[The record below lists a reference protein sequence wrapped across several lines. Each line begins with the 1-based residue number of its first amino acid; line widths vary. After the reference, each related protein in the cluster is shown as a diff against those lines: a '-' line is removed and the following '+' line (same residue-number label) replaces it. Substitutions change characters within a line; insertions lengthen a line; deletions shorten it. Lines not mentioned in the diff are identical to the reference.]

1 MSKISIIDAQLAGL
15 SGDMILSALIDLGAD
30 KKKVIDSIYKCEN
43 ILSGSK
49 IKEARFE
56 KVNSNGFNATRF
68 CFEYNE
74 KVYKKKGIDMVRDL
88 TKSIEY
94 LDLKPRSKSFILDSI
109 KSLINAEATIHGEPV
124 NEVHLHEAS
133 SIDTFV
139 DLIGCA
145 IALEDLNIFE
155 SKIFSTYIC
164 IGNGL
169 TTFSHGTIPNPTNA
183 VLEIFRGKP
192 FVLVGNDL
200 GEVTTP
206 TGAAMLV
213 NLSSECIRYYP
224 PLIPEKIGLGAGHK
238 IFKNTPNILRIVL
251 GKNPFSFGLNYPPII
266 PEKIGLGAGHK
277 ILNNTPNILR
287 IILGKNPLSF
297 GLNNEKMFLIET
309 NIDDVDGEII
319 GNLIEVLM
327 NEGARDVTVIPG
339 ITKKNRPVNII
350 RVLSDNF
357 KREILV
363 ERLFKETGTSGIRIN
378 EINRI
383 TLERNIIIMQV
394 IVNKSEYNIK
404 VKITKDSSNNII
416 NIKPEFDDLKKISI
430 LENSSLKTIQE
441 MVMYQIYKKF
451 KASNNE

>member
-1 MSKISIIDAQLAGL
+1 ML
-15 SGDMILSALIDLGAD
+15 LSALIDLGAD
-30 KKKVIDSIYKCEN
+30 KKKVIDSIYSCEN
-43 ILSGSK
+43 IIPGSR
-49 IKEARFE
+49 IKDVRFE
-56 KVNSNGFNATRF
+56 KVNSNGFAATRF
-68 CFEYNE
+68 YFEYKDE
-74 KVYKKKGIDMVRDL
+74 ILERKGIEIIKNISQY
-88 TKSIEY
+88 TEY
-94 LDLKPRSKSFILDSI
+94 LDLKPRAKSFIMDSI
-109 KSLINAEATIHGEPV
+109 KTLINAEAKIHGKPFDQV
-124 NEVHLHEAS
+124 YLHEAS

-145 IALEDLNIFE
+145 IALEDLNIFN
-155 SKIFSTYIC
+155 SKILSTYIS

-183 VLEIFRGKP
+183 ILEIFRGKP
-192 FVLVGNDL
+192 FVLTGNDQ
-200 GEVTTP
+200 GELITP

-213 NLSSECIRYYP
+213 NLSSECIRFYP
-224 PLIPEKIGLGAGHK
+224 PFIPETIGLGAGK
-238 IFKNTPNILRIVL
+238 RKLKDRPNVLRIVT
-251 GKNPFSFGLNYPPII
+251 GKDPVI
-266 PEKIGLGAGHK
+266 P
-277 ILNNTPNILR
+277 
-287 IILGKNPLSF
+287 S
-297 GLNNEKMFLIET
+297 LNNEKMFLIET

-350 RVLSDNF
+350 RVLSDNY
-357 KREILV
+357 KREILI

-441 MVMYQIYKKF
+441 MVMYKIYKKF

>member
-43 ILSGSK
+43 ILPGSK

-68 CFEYNE
+68 YFEYNE
-74 KVYKKKGIDMVRDL
+74 KVYKRKGIDMVRDL

-109 KSLINAEATIHGEPV
+109 KTLISAEATIHGEPI
-124 NEVHLHEAS
+124 NKVHLHESS

-139 DLIGCA
+139 DLIGSA
-145 IALEDLNIFE
+145 IALEDLKIFD

-183 VLEIFRGKP
+183 VLEIFRGKS
-192 FVLVGNDL
+192 FVLIGNDL

-238 IFKNTPNILRIVL
+238 ILKNTPNILRIVL
-251 GKNPFSFGLNYPPII
+251 GKNPF
-266 PEKIGLGAGHK
+266 
-277 ILNNTPNILR
+277 
-287 IILGKNPLSF
+287 SF

-350 RVLSDNF
+350 RILSDNF
-357 KREILV
+357 KREILI
-363 ERLFKETGTSGIRIN
+363 EKLFKETGTSGIRMN

-394 IVNKSEYNIK
+394 IVNESEYNIK
-404 VKITKDSSNNII
+404 VKITKDSSNNIL

-451 KASNNE
+451 KANNYE

>member
-213 NLSSECIRYYP
+213 NLSSECISY
-224 PLIPEKIGLGAGHK
+224 
-238 IFKNTPNILRIVL
+238 
-251 GKNPFSFGLNYPPII
+251 YPPII

-287 IILGKNPLSF
+287 IVLGKNPLSF

-394 IVNKSEYNIK
+394 IVNESEYNIK

>member
-213 NLSSECIRYYP
+213 NLSSECISY
-224 PLIPEKIGLGAGHK
+224 
-238 IFKNTPNILRIVL
+238 
-251 GKNPFSFGLNYPPII
+251 YPPII

-287 IILGKNPLSF
+287 IVLGKNPLSF